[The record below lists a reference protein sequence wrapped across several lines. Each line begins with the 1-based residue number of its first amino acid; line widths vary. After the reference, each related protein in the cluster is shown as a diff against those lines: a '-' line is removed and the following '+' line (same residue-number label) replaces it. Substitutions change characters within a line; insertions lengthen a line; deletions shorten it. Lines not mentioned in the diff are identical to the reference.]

1 MWTRFCVMGGQG
13 LVTKLKFLYFYN
25 HGNMNEDQVIQ
36 ALSALAQGTRL
47 RAYRALVVA
56 GLDGMAAGDLAAALD
71 MPAST
76 LTFHLKALQHAGW
89 VSQERRGRFLI
100 YRAKLSTMDS
110 LTAFLMDDCCGGQD
124 CRSAA
129 PVLALS
135 RRASS

>member
-1 MWTRFCVMGGQG
+1 
-13 LVTKLKFLYFYN
+13 
-25 HGNMNEDQVIQ
+25 MNEDQVIQ

-89 VSQERRGRFLI
+89 VSQERQGRFLI

-110 LTAFLMDDCCGGQD
+110 VTAFLMDDCCGGQD
-124 CRSAA
+124 CRGAA
-129 PVLALS
+129 PVPASS